1 MRGSKKMS
9 ARAPSITDE
18 QHKLRIKNCK
28 PLNQTELGEMSPDA
42 KMHLGACSRRRVD
55 KLKAEGHCCIVPAG
69 ESPFQFHWCEKVICA
84 AMETNKRR
92 TEIKRLGHEA
102 CLVAELSHPVYYTYC
117 EKTPCTLQ
125 DSIRFLDM

>member
-1 MRGSKKMS
+1 
-9 ARAPSITDE
+9 
-18 QHKLRIKNCK
+18 
-28 PLNQTELGEMSPDA
+28 
-42 KMHLGACSRRRVD
+42 
-55 KLKAEGHCCIVPAG
+55 
-69 ESPFQFHWCEKVICA
+69 
-84 AMETNKRR
+84 METNKRR